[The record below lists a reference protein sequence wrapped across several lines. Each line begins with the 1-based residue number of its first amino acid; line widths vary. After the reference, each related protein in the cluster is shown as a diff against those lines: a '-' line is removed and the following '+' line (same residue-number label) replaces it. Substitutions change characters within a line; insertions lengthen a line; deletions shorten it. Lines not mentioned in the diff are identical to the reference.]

1 MRSIHSLLS
10 VFCHSR
16 FIQMAPQ
23 YFYYNMP
30 SSESKELLQHVLD
43 GTGSC
48 SKVEEEQKASAIDED
63 TDKDCT
69 AAEQTYDRC
78 TIQ

>member
-1 MRSIHSLLS
+1 
-10 VFCHSR
+10 
-16 FIQMAPQ
+16 MAPQ

-43 GTGSC
+43 RDSTGSC
-48 SKVEEEQKASAIDED
+48 EETEQNASSAIKED

-69 AAEQTYDRC
+69 AAEQSYDRC
-78 TIQ
+78 VIQ